1 MYETFRIG
9 DMLVCRWQEGTVATI
24 KDVAKRAGVAI
35 STVSAVLNRSAPVSE
50 ETIARVEAAVA
61 AIGYMPHGAAQSLRS
76 GRSRMIGLILPD
88 ITNPHFANVARVV
101 ESACLDAGYMAAI
114 YSTSEDFDRERQ
126 ILKMMRA
133 QRVAGLIIIPTRSDP
148 EQGAQLRAEI
158 HVPTVLLDSFVEGLP
173 FDVIKLDN
181 VLAGRIATDY
191 LIGMGHRRIGV
202 TTGRDNIRTGEDRL
216 AGYVEAHRAQ
226 GLAVAPDL
234 LLPGRFDRD
243 IAYRSTLERMRAADR
258 PTAIFALSNM
268 MMLGV
273 LNALSDMGARVPED
287 VSVASIDDFDFA
299 NILNPPPT
307 VVAAPIAGMA
317 QRAITTLLDEIE
329 TGRLPS
335 GRTTLYEPT
344 LIVRQSVRRV
354 AG

>member
-1 MYETFRIG
+1 
-9 DMLVCRWQEGTVATI
+9 
-24 KDVAKRAGVAI
+24 
-35 STVSAVLNRSAPVSE
+35 
-50 ETIARVEAAVA
+50 
-61 AIGYMPHGAAQSLRS
+61 MPHGAAQSLRS

-181 VLAGRIATDY
+181 VLAGRMATEH

-216 AGYVEAHRAQ
+216 AGYFQALAAHDI
-226 GLAVAPDL
+226 APDPNL
-234 LLPGRFDRD
+234 LMSGRFDRD
-243 IAYRSTLERMRAADR
+243 TAYRSTLEHMRGPDR

-273 LNALSDMGARVPED
+273 LNALADMGLKVPSA

-307 VVAAPIAGMA
+307 VVAAPIGEMA
-317 QRAITTLLDEIE
+317 QRAIDTLLDEIE
-329 TGRLPS
+329 TARKPS
-335 GRTTLYEPT
+335 GRTTLFEPT
-344 LIVRQSVRRV
+344 LVVRQSVMRAEEMRV
-354 AG
+354 E

>member
-1 MYETFRIG
+1 
-9 DMLVCRWQEGTVATI
+9 LATI

-101 ESACLDAGYMAAI
+101 ESACLDAGYMAAV
-114 YSTSEDFDRERQ
+114 YSTSEDYDRERQ

-133 QRVAGLIIIPTRSDP
+133 HRVAGLIIIPTRSDA
-148 EQGAQLRAEI
+148 EQGAQLRGEI

-173 FDVIKLDN
+173 YDVIKLDN
-181 VLAGRIATDY
+181 VEAGRIGTEY
-191 LIGMGHRRIGV
+191 LLSRGHRRIAV

-216 AGYVEAHRAQ
+216 EGYLEAHRAAGVPVDK
-226 GLAVAPDL
+226 GLFLA
-234 LLPGRFDRD
+234 GRFDRET
-243 IAYRSTLERMRAADR
+243 AYRSTLERMRAPSP

-273 LNALSDMGARVPED
+273 LHALRELGLKVPQQ
-287 VSVASIDDFDFA
+287 VSVISIDDFDFA

-307 VVAAPIAGMA
+307 VVAAPIAAMA
-317 QRAITTLLDEIE
+317 QKAIDTLLEEIE
-329 TGRLPS
+329 TRAKPT
-335 GRTTLYEPT
+335 GRTNLYHGV
-344 LIVRQSVRRV
+344 LVVRESVMP
-354 AG
+354 ASEMAAQPA